1 MRLLLSLTLAA
12 TTLAGCSSASHSAFL
27 TMSEE
32 ELANYNASVS
42 ERDQIVCH
50 EGVRRGTVGLIRK
63 VCTSQ
68 VRMARLTSVSRN
80 RELGISS
87 GFYNSQSIIQDRG
100 FVPQVFFSPPPPG
113 YNTPI
118 IHVLDNRH

>member
-1 MRLLLSLTLAA
+1 MRLFLFLMLVAITQV
-12 TTLAGCSSASHSAFL
+12 GCSSARHSAFL
-27 TMSEE
+27 NMSED
-32 ELANYNASVS
+32 ELASYNASVP

-68 VRMARLTSVSRN
+68 TRMARLSSSSRN
-80 RELGISS
+80 QSLDVNS
-87 GFYNSQSIIQDRG
+87 GFYNNGGFNQDRSL
-100 FVPQVFFSPPPPG
+100 VPQVFFSPPPPG